1 MIFRAESVMIRWV
14 MHPFSFKTCKS
25 RMPYCTPEAPLIP
38 TTISKR
44 IPHSIYGLKR
54 LLIYL
59 AFLSSGSRQPEIFR
73 VFSAK
78 SKMLIKR
85 KAANQFVI

>member
-1 MIFRAESVMIRWV
+1 ME
-14 MHPFSFKTCKS
+14 
-25 RMPYCTPEAPLIP
+25 
-38 TTISKR
+38 
-44 IPHSIYGLKR
+44 LKR

-59 AFLSSGSRQPEIFR
+59 TFLISGSMQPEISG

-85 KAANQFVI
+85 KAANELVI